1 MQTQMDLIYGRE
13 LSRSVGNLISGGLA
27 YESPEI
33 EVQQVQLENS
43 IAADSGTVTP
53 TSTPDVGDWE
63 DGGNNNGDISL

>member
-1 MQTQMDLIYGRE
+1 MKTEFETSNSKITKQQF
-13 LSRSVGNLISGGLA
+13 
-27 YESPEI
+27 YEKQDYFSPEI

-53 TSTPDVGDWE
+53 PSTPDVGDWE